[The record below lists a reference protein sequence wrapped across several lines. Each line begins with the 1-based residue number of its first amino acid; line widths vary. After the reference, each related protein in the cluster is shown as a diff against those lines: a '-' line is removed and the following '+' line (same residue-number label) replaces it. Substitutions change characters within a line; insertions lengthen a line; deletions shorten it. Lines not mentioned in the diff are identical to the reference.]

1 LRVASPAVAAPANVK
16 IAVKKGG
23 KVKATLPFSKD
34 KDKGLVSVLPTGDV
48 GVKRGESPVGK
59 TGKDGVK
66 KAEGVPQESLQ
77 VKVKLDYTEGL
88 VRVKI
93 NLIESSSVV
102 SQHEVTEAMY
112 STPAEMEKPPEL
124 KASKVVATAPAKTA
138 PANPDARTEV
148 SALRMEIAN
157 AVEAAVLSAY
167 AFTVRSG
174 NGTGWSDDFEE
185 LDETE
190 RVVNAMLETSGHA
203 AVTVVYSPP
212 KSSLLDACMIV
223 DIVISRAPADAAAA
237 ATKEWAK
244 LVESG
249 WKAASLSATLS

>member
-1 LRVASPAVAAPANVK
+1 M
-16 IAVKKGG
+16 
-23 KVKATLPFSKD
+23 
-34 KDKGLVSVLPTGDV
+34 LPTGDV
-48 GVKRGESPVGK
+48 VVKRGEGPVGK

-93 NLIESSSVV
+93 NLIESSSAVP
-102 SQHEVTEAMY
+102 QHEGTEPMY
-112 STPAEMEKPPEL
+112 STPTEMEKPPEL
-124 KASKVVATAPAKTA
+124 KASKVVATAPTKTA

-190 RVVNAMLETSGHA
+190 RLVNAMLETSGQA

-212 KSSLLDACMIV
+212 NSSSLDACMIV

-249 WKAASLSATLS
+249 WKAALLSATLS